1 MKTKK
6 IQLVA
11 LVVAFII
18 GIAGIFLS
26 LSSRAVSAATYS
38 PNSLFIS
45 PDTGSVESNANE
57 AVKLVFKDGST
68 VRYNRDLAYK
78 WVIQNDDSDTYEN
91 GVNYLSMEFS
101 FDKVNFTEFS
111 VKFQSAENSVTKE
124 EVAENEIIFF
134 ENGQFAFRNAAE
146 KDVDTENLTKVG
158 AETSLEN
165 KSVKIAFGAGAKSG
179 EYAVTVTVD
188 GQAQTG
194 TFTNIAG
201 TYAEYVVSEII
212 PLSFSAKLKEG
223 ADEQKISLKELNKQS
238 LVLNA
243 DGKIEDKAAPVL
255 ALNDDVKS
263 FILGTKILNFSYEVI
278 DVCDSTVTKTI
289 EYYQYNPS
297 DEKAEWSTLTTSV
310 KIFETALEGGS
321 TILEQDGKEYV
332 CVRFV
337 LNDDE
342 SNSGTYFIA
351 DYAQETA
358 DRYAKTVG
366 TGENEESLPFTAVI
380 TDEKAPY
387 YTFYKKAADGTKD
400 FDASG
405 FDAFKESYQIAV
417 DASADEQ
424 RAGDGY
430 YFYLPSL
437 MDYIEDN
444 DTAYT
449 GLKFNIYYKYTT
461 TGSQTRLAYNELK
474 FPVTK
479 AGKYVFKVIASD
491 KSGNMMQYLNDD
503 NRWANVTSDNVWDV
517 DEIPSFTFT
526 AENRGLEIEDLDEAS
541 NAYKDSNYSATKF
554 TVKGSDYEEE
564 FSLFYLDG
572 VTPGN
577 VSYGDLVTFANGY
590 HEEDFVTALKGAY
603 SAIDEQAKF
612 TEIDA
617 WDSDGPADEDE
628 DGWDEHDNRYEWRPN
643 SFSFT
648 PRDTGYY
655 VIMGKFVDNDTTQVV
670 YAYEVVYVS
679 SETDKSHGEI
689 YWIEDNVVTVVFIVI
704 AAVSLIGIVIL
715 LVVKPSDKSPETAE
729 KKVKSGKLSDKKKNK
744 KD

>member
-11 LVVAFII
+11 LLAAFII
-18 GIAGIFLS
+18 GISGIFLS
-26 LSSRAVSAATYS
+26 LSLRLASAATYS
-38 PNSLFIS
+38 ASSLFTS
-45 PDTGSVESNANE
+45 PDTGSLETNANE
-57 AVKLVFKDGST
+57 ALKLVFKDGST

-78 WVIQNDDSDTYEN
+78 WIIRNDDSNTYVNGEN
-91 GVNYLSMEFS
+91 YFSMEFS
-101 FDKVNFTEFS
+101 FDEVNFTEFS

-134 ENGQFAFRNAAE
+134 ENGQLAFRNAAE
-146 KDVDTENLTKVG
+146 KDVEVENLTKVG
-158 AETSLEN
+158 EATSLAG
-165 KSVKIAFGAGAKSG
+165 KAVKISFGAGVKSG

-188 GQAQTG
+188 GVAQTG

-212 PLSFSAKLKEG
+212 PLSFSAELKES
-223 ADEQKISLKELNKQS
+223 AEEQKISLKELNKQNF
-238 LVLNA
+238 VLNEE
-243 DGKIEDKAAPVL
+243 GKVVDNAAPVL

-263 FILGTKILNFSYEVI
+263 FILGTKILNFSYEAI

-289 EYYQYNPS
+289 EYYQYDPS
-297 DEKAEWSTLTTSV
+297 DEKAEWTSLTTSV

-351 DYAQETA
+351 DYAQESA
-358 DRYAKTVG
+358 DRYEKTVG
-366 TGENEESLPFTAVI
+366 TGDDEETLCFTAVI
-380 TDEKAPY
+380 TDDESPY
-387 YTFYKKAADGTKD
+387 YTFFKKDQT
-400 FDASG
+400 FDQVG
-405 FDAFKESYQIAV
+405 FDAFKDVYQAAV

-491 KSGNMMQYLNDD
+491 KSGNVMQYLNDD

-517 DEIPSFTFT
+517 DKIPSFTFT

-603 SAIDEQAKF
+603 SAIDDQAKF

-628 DGWDEHDNRYEWRPN
+628 DGWDEHDNRYEWRPS

-729 KKVKSGKLSDKKKNK
+729 KKVKFGKLSDKKKNK